1 MKNKIKY
8 VIGIIICLVIVL
20 FGGNKLLEQETVDN
34 TDNKK
39 NDSYALVNTSE
50 SEDNLKI
57 YFIDQ
62 TTPNMIQGLKGIF
75 ERNALI
81 SRGYSLF

>member
-34 TDNKK
+34 TDNPKI
-39 NDSYALVNTSE
+39 DSYALVNTSE
-50 SEDNLKI
+50 IEDNLKI
-57 YFIDQ
+57 YFIDVG
-62 TTPNMIQGLKGIF
+62 QGDST
-75 ERNALI
+75 LI
-81 SRGYSLF
+81 VTQHI